1 MSKADNLPFIIAGGG
16 IGGLGTALALAKKG
30 FPVHVLEQ
38 ATEFRE
44 IGAGIQL
51 GPNVFT
57 PFKKLG
63 IRDRV
68 LEDVAIPTGLEMRD
82 ALTGDLI
89 TRMPLGDDLT
99 RRFGDTYAV
108 IHRADLHG
116 IIYDACKVL
125 PNITLETNAR
135 VLDYDDK
142 GDEVV
147 VSMEDGRRIRGRAMI
162 GGDGMWSKTRQKIVG
177 DGKPRVSGHIA
188 YRAVLKRED
197 VPADLWNPDV
207 VLWAGPR
214 THLVHYPL
222 RRGELYN
229 LVAVFHSDHYSEGW
243 DQAGDPALLHAHFQ
257 GQVPAVLRMLEKIE
271 TWKMWV
277 LCDREPVKNWTQG
290 RVTLIGDAAHP
301 MLQYLAQG
309 ACMALEDAVCLAEK
323 AEAKPDDVEGAFLDY
338 QNARYLRT
346 ARVQLMARV
355 YGEAYHA
362 RGPIAELRNNMLKAR
377 TPEQAI
383 EGIAWLYGGG

>member
-1 MSKADNLPFIIAGGG
+1 MAETSPFIIAGGG
-16 IGGLGTALALAKKG
+16 IGGLGTALALGLKG

-38 ATEFRE
+38 ATEFKE

-68 LEDVAIPTGLEMRD
+68 LQDVAIPTGLEMRD
-82 ALTGDLI
+82 ALNGELI

-116 IIYDACKVL
+116 IIYEACRKL
-125 PNITLETNAR
+125 PNVTLETNAR
-135 VLDYDDK
+135 VIDYADK

-147 VSMEDGRRIRGRAMI
+147 VSMEDGRQLRGRAMI
-162 GGDGMWSKTRQKIVG
+162 GGDGMWSKTRQKIVN

-197 VPADLWNPDV
+197 VPADLWQPDV

-229 LVAVFHSDHYSEGW
+229 LVAVFHSDQYVEGW
-243 DQAGDPALLHAHFQ
+243 DQAGDPALLHAHFK
-257 GQVPAVLRMLEKIE
+257 GQAPQVLRMLDKIE

-277 LCDREPVKNWTQG
+277 LCDREPVKDWTQG
-290 RVTLIGDAAHP
+290 RATLIGDAAHP

-323 AEAKPDDVEGAFLDY
+323 VEAKPDDVHGAFMDY

-362 RGPIAELRNNMLKAR
+362 RGPIAELRNNMLRSR